1 MESDMKRL
9 VVRAVCAAL
18 IAFATMPASAK
29 KPGGGHPVQKI
40 VKLKLGPFKIDAKRD
55 REVCQAIKVPNVAGM
70 EVDHWEARSRLSNKG
85 LTGSHHLVL
94 YGYDGTDSTKFPKE
108 LADDPGCSG
117 FGPPDFFR
125 RRVFLSGSGGETPRG
140 NWSVTSASYPGDL
153 AQVMPSSTDDRVN
166 SWVVINSHYFNDSTK
181 RASGLVRLKL
191 WLRPLDTRKRVIRQV
206 IHGDASEGIMLPP
219 GTKSDPAANPISA
232 ALRADGAPNYSTE
245 GGYNPSGDVCIFNL
259 ATHMHKRGTRFL
271 IQYAE
276 SDQVETTLD
285 WHDWLHPGIL
295 LLPSFG
301 PIAAAPTDRAPGLLR
316 AYTAENGFPEIRYAC
331 EMANGVDDRETK
343 MGCEETP
350 GVVPGVP
357 WDGEDDGTTTHAKP
371 CGENGV
377 NCDGKPCVPA
387 NLVFGPLSDDD
398 MCILTATV
406 YDPLPGVPPDQAC
419 RFRALD

>member
-1 MESDMKRL
+1 MMRP
-9 VVRAVCAAL
+9 VVRAMCAAVL
-18 IAFATMPASAK
+18 VLAVAPASAK
-29 KPGGGHPVQKI
+29 RDEKI

-55 REVCQAIKVPNVAGM
+55 REVCQALKVPKVAGM
-70 EVDHWEARSRLSNKG
+70 EIAHWEARSRLSHGG

-94 YGYDGTDSTKFPKE
+94 YGYSGSDSTQFPKD

-140 NWSVTSASYPGDL
+140 RWDVTSASYPGDL
-153 AQVMPSSTDDRVN
+153 AQVMVSSTDDPAD
-166 SWVVINSHYFNDSTK
+166 SWVVINSHYFNDFTK
-181 RASGLVRLKL
+181 AANGLVRLKL
-191 WLRPLDTRKRVIRQV
+191 WLRPLDPRRRVIRQV
-206 IHGDASEGIMLPP
+206 IHDDASRGIMLAP
-219 GTKSDPAANPISA
+219 GTKSDPAANPITA
-232 ALRADGAPNYSTE
+232 ALRADGAENYATE
-245 GGYNPSGDVCIFNL
+245 GGHNPSGDVCIFNL

-276 SDQVETTLD
+276 NDQVETTLD
-285 WHDWLHPGIL
+285 WSQWLHAGVVLI
-295 LLPSFG
+295 PSLG
-301 PIAAAPTDRAPGLLR
+301 PISSPVNERAPGLLR
-316 AYTAENGFPEIRYAC
+316 AYTAENAFPEIRYTC
-331 EMANGVDDRETK
+331 EMANGIGNREEK

-350 GVVPGVP
+350 GIVPGVP
-357 WDGEDDGTTTHAKP
+357 WDGVGDGLEGHAKP
-371 CGENGV
+371 CGEDGV

-419 RFRALD
+419 RFRTLD